1 MSRISII
8 CVLSGTLAVLAFSA
22 NVASAGSVTVHTTVP
37 NVKVQAPTNPKP
49 TPYLKYE
56 LKDVYV
62 TGHSLSGSNDNAQTD
77 NGKVTLS
84 PGQVNKQTDKSSA
97 VLYDKKNNKNNG
109 GDEKPKESISIN
121 YDDLAH

>member
-77 NGKVTLS
+77 NAKVTVK
-84 PGQVNKQTDKSSA
+84 P
-97 VLYDKKNNKNNG
+97 YDKNNG
-109 GDEKPKESISIN
+109 PKENTSFEYGKMQYQYQQQDSSGK
-121 YDDLAH
+121 